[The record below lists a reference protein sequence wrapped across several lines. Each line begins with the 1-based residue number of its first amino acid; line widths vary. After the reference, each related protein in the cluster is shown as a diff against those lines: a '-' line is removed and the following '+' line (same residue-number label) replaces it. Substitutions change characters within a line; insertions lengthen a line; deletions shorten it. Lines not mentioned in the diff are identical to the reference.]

1 MAKGDA
7 NFGAAGKKGYMGGKY
22 SRKAMNLSKKE
33 LGKAGVAAASKRT
46 VKISQTSRS
55 DGKTLGP
62 GGKPLTGRVKMGNGN
77 IAVYKAGKRVIAQ
90 AAKKATPTVTRKPA
104 PPAKKTDAPPVKK
117 VDKIN
122 TRQARD
128 RAMANR
134 PRGSVVSAP
143 RSMSN
148 VTPSNYTGMSVN
160 KPGSTYKEQRGIAD
174 DIRRRLAGIGSSS
187 SKPKTGDI
195 KQTMA
200 GTSIYNGSNWVKAV
214 KRKGKWVAA

>member
-1 MAKGDA
+1 MAVSISNTKHYKKGDKLPDGSVA
-7 NFGAAGKKGYMGGKY
+7 KRGVVYNTKTGRPVTGKVMMSAAGQGGMGATK
-22 SRKAMNLSKKE
+22 S
-33 LGKAGVAAASKRT
+33 
-46 VKISQTSRS
+46 
-55 DGKTLGP
+55 
-62 GGKPLTGRVKMGNGN
+62 
-77 IAVYKAGKRVIAQ
+77 YKAGRAVVASKKT
-90 AAKKATPTVTRKPA
+90 AAKKAAPTVTRKPA